1 MAKVFRITP
10 KRIKRTNGTV
20 LTPDMSITVT
30 TLQHTTNPFYNGA
43 QEIKEAYM
51 RLFRFDYQKANCNRN
66 DFDIQQLD

>member
-10 KRIKRTNGTV
+10 KRVKRTNGTV
-20 LTPDMSITVT
+20 LTPDMSIIVT

-43 QEIKEAYM
+43 QEIKDAYM

-66 DFDIQQLD
+66 DFDVEQLD